1 MSNSAKRS
9 RLFKLNTKNRHCDCG
24 APAIKWSRS
33 GWVCQQ
39 CDRIEQK
46 MYSGHGKAHCAYDW
60 AVGIREFN
68 PLHKYIEVFGVKYA

>member
-9 RLFKLNTKNRHCDCG
+9 RLFKLNIKNRHCDCG
-24 APAIKWSRS
+24 APAIRWSRS

-60 AVGIREFN
+60 AAGVREFN